1 MRFTLR
7 PYQRF
12 PMHCAVTYNIGPFLK
27 LPMAY
32 FSGFWLLITLLVLS
46 SGPAYAERVVLGSSD
61 SEVAIYCEQSIVGL
75 KRRPEEFMPKW
86 RSVLNLLRKQE
97 YGHDLWNLFTL
108 WGRIPADG
116 GITGKDLIHE
126 ATFTLSCLEKKGE
139 LRMEKLGTAK
149 RYWGEDFENQM
160 IIFTNP

>member
-1 MRFTLR
+1 MPFSIRPLR
-7 PYQRF
+7 RLPL
-12 PMHCAVTYNIGPFLK
+12 TYFW
-27 LPMAY
+27 
-32 FSGFWLLITLLVLS
+32 GFWLLITLLVLS
-46 SGPAYAERVVLGSSD
+46 SGPAYAERVVLGNSD
-61 SEVAIYCEQSIVGL
+61 SEVAKYCEQSIVGL

-97 YGHDLWNLFTL
+97 YGHDLWNLFAV

-116 GITGKDLIHE
+116 GLTGKDLIHE

-160 IIFTNP
+160 IIFRNP